1 MAAAP
6 ALNLLTFD
14 AAYLKSLQR
23 RDPSTEQQFV
33 AYFTPLIHRKLRRY
47 FRAHHVIED
56 AAQETFLRVLAA
68 VRSGK
73 TIRHPERF
81 GAFVHAVCGHVAME
95 MVRHEQRLVG
105 LKDEHDERPSDSR
118 SPLSLVE
125 GNETRQIVRE
135 VLASLSEFDRELLVA
150 IFLNEEDR
158 KVLTRRFGV
167 SREYLRVLL
176 HRAKSCFIEQM
187 EKNQAV

>member
-6 ALNLLTFD
+6 ALGFLSFD

-23 RDPSTEQQFV
+23 GDPETEQQFV
-33 AYFTPLIHRKLRRY
+33 DYFTPLIHRKLRRY
-47 FRAHHVIED
+47 FRMRHLIED
-56 AAQETFLRVLAA
+56 ATQETFLRVLAA

-95 MVRHEQRLVG
+95 MVRHEQRLVE
-105 LKDEHDERPSDSR
+105 LKDEHDERPAECR

-125 GNETRQIVRE
+125 GNEARQIVRL
-135 VLASLSEFDRELLVA
+135 VLADLPEFDRELLVA
-150 IFLNEEDR
+150 IFLDDEDR

-167 SREYLRVLL
+167 SHGYLRVLL
-176 HRAKSCFIEQM
+176 HRGKRSFIEQL
-187 EKNQAV
+187 EARHVT